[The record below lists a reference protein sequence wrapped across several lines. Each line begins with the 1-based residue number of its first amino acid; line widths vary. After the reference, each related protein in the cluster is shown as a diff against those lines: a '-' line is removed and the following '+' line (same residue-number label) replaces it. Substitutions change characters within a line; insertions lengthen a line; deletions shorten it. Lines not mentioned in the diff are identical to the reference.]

1 MTPRRGVRRVVV
13 SCPTMTSAA
22 APSPASDV
30 PTFEARLASLE
41 SVVRALEGE
50 GLSLEDSLARY
61 QEGVEHLRACRAL
74 LDGAEARLAELV
86 GGDEDADDLRETPLH
101 VGEEGLVPDVDPARG
116 ASSTNKE
123 D

>member
-1 MTPRRGVRRVVV
+1 MV
-13 SCPTMTSAA
+13 SCPTMPSAA
-22 APSPASDV
+22 PPSPASDE

-86 GGDEDADDLRETPLH
+86 GGDEDAGDLRETPLR
-101 VGEEGLVPDVDPARG
+101 VGEEGLVPDAEPARG
-116 ASSTNKE
+116 ASSTNEE